1 VARFGGE
8 GDEAHCGDGGG
19 RGGGRVGE
27 DEPVVAEGV
36 GEVELVGGG
45 AVLFVDED
53 GGADEEG
60 GVEEEGGGGGRGGG
74 RGDGDG
80 EDGWAGG
87 WEEGGCEGGGWG

>member
-1 VARFGGE
+1 MAVFGSE
-8 GDEAHCGDGGG
+8 GDEPHCGDGGG

-27 DEPVVAEGV
+27 HEPVVAEGV

-60 GVEEEGGGGGRGGG
+60 GVEEGGGGGRGGG

-80 EDGWAGG
+80 EDGGAGG
-87 WEEGGCEGGGWG
+87 WEEGGCEGGDWG